1 MYRTT
6 SMYPGEDEEF
16 LYYDTPFYNVIRCND
31 KFNIVK
37 SKYIML

>member
-16 LYYDTPFYNVIRCND
+16 LYYDTNVIRCNN
-31 KFNIVK
+31 KLNIVK